1 MASLLEVVVVMAMPV
16 PFLMGLSL
24 STNNGGGV
32 EATWCVTRSDASD
45 QALQTALDYACGAG
59 AGCGPIQ
66 SSGLCYLPS
75 NANCVIV
82 PPTSAEHR

>member
-16 PFLMGLSL
+16 LFLMGLSL
-24 STNNGGGV
+24 STNNGSRV

-45 QALQTALDYACGAG
+45 QALQMALGYTCGAG
-59 AGCGPIQ
+59 VDCALIQ